1 MTSSRVLFG
10 GAAVAAGVRLE
21 RPRYR
26 EVRGAVVLPGIGGE
40 ASVRD
45 GPSVLAGLVR
55 FGHASSR
62 VIGEQ
67 DAGGGR
73 TRVSCVIHGL
83 DMPGV
88 LRADRLAAELS
99 STSGPDHAFHE
110 DSLTVE
116 GLRVDGHPYQVNA
129 ELLRAIRTGPTL
141 DRLREVVGRDP
152 VAARA
157 VSETGPGELV
167 CSLVEARAQGAARRF
182 AMDSTMVQVSLGEYA
197 IGERQRRL
205 TMVRVELEPVAGQ
218 SPAAEARQGAI
229 LFLELAI
236 DARP

>member
-67 DAGGGR
+67 DAGG
-73 TRVSCVIHGL
+73 V

-88 LRADRLAAELS
+88 RRADRLAAELS